1 MKLLTC
7 SREHFLIRDLL
18 FYVEIL
24 PKLEPLIQT
33 LNLQFLELRNFV
45 VHSHRLLQKQSTVI
59 LPKFLPWQFQ
69 IELIV
74 RISVILSLQH

>member
-7 SREHFLIRDLL
+7 SRERFLIRDLL

-45 VHSHRLLQKQSTVI
+45 VHFHRLLQKQSTVI
-59 LPKFLPWQFQ
+59 LPKLPPSQFQ
-69 IELIV
+69 KELVV
-74 RISVILSLQH
+74 RISVILSPLH